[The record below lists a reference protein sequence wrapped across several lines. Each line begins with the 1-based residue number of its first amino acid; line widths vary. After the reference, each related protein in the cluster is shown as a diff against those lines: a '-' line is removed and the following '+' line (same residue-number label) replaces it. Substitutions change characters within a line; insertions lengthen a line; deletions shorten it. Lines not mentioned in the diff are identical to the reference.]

1 MVSRKE
7 TEKTEGKYFDKDSLL
22 KPEQMVGID
31 DVDGEV
37 IYLTLVTNFKDN
49 MKQAYRQSRMA
60 QKIFKDLSEDSRN
73 NYNKKH

>member
-1 MVSRKE
+1 MI
-7 TEKTEGKYFDKDSLL
+7 
-22 KPEQMVGID
+22 GID

-37 IYLTLVTNFKDN
+37 IYLTLVTNFKNN